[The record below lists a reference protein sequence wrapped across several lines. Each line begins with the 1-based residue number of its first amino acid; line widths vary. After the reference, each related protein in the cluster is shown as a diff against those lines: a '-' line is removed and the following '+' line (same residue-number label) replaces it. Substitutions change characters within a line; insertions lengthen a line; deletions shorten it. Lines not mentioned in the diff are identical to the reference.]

1 MPFQR
6 NSLKEED
13 RCKLYKWPKVELHVH
28 LEGVVRLETIVDLQ
42 REARAK
48 GPEDFAKM
56 MGPFSESWENMSE
69 LRSLVVIEEGDKDQ
83 SLLLFLERFKFF
95 MGLIQGRK
103 DAIYRVTYEFIEDL
117 YQQRVEY
124 AELRFCPMLLA
135 SCKLE
140 PHFKSSGSMTPDD
153 VIVVVK
159 QAINDAYEDYG
170 VKCRLILANVVGLW
184 EYALPIIDLATRH
197 PDIVVG
203 IDVAG
208 YENGHIYKT
217 KKEKL
222 FITAFNKAK
231 ELGIHR
237 TAHAGEAGGPSSV
250 KNALLYLNAER
261 IGHGYHMIEDPVL
274 LDYIKDKNIHVECC
288 LTSCCKIG
296 GFWNEKWDEH
306 PIKKFFDSDV
316 NCSLSTD
323 DPTIFQNNLQMEYQK
338 CQKRFKVSTNKL
350 IESNLNAAKAS
361 FLPDDEKENLVKSLE
376 KQYALISFD
385 SF

>member
-1 MPFQR
+1 
-6 NSLKEED
+6 
-13 RCKLYKWPKVELHVH
+13 
-28 LEGVVRLETIVDLQ
+28 LEGVVRLSTIVDLQ
-42 REARAK
+42 REAQEN

-56 MGPFSESWENMSE
+56 MGPFSESWESMAE
-69 LRSLVVIEEGDKDQ
+69 LRSLVVIEEGDKDP

-95 MGLIQGRK
+95 MGLIQGRR
-103 DAIYRVTYEFIEDL
+103 DAIYRVTYEFIEDA

-135 SCKLE
+135 SSKLE
-140 PHFKSSGSMTPDD
+140 PHFKSSGNMSPDD
-153 VIVVVK
+153 VINVVK
-159 QAINDAYEDYG
+159 QAIADAHEDYG
-170 VKCRLILANVVGLW
+170 VKCRLILANVIGLW
-184 EYALPIIDLATRH
+184 EYAMPIIDLAIKH
-197 PDIVVG
+197 SDIVVG

-222 FITAFNKAK
+222 FIAAFDKAK

-237 TAHAGEAGGPSSV
+237 TAHAGEAGGASSI

-261 IGHGYHMIEDPVL
+261 IGHGYHAIEDPVL
-274 LDYIKDKNIHVECC
+274 LDFLKDKNIHIECC

-296 GFWNEKWDEH
+296 GFWNKKWENH
-306 PIKKFFDSDV
+306 PIKKFFDRDM

-323 DPTIFQNNLQMEYQK
+323 DPTIFQNNLEMEYKK
-338 CQKRFKVSTNKL
+338 CQKRFNVSTKKL
-350 IESNLNAAKAS
+350 LESNLNAARAS
-361 FLPDDEKENLVKSLE
+361 FLPDVEKEDLVKSLE
-376 KQYALISFD
+376 KQFALVSFD